1 MYDLLLRAPPSE
13 KSQLS
18 QQFPRMQW
26 AVGVQELWLIGEC
39 SQVTL
44 VELALLPCPQTTVC
58 HLLDSAPSPW
68 VSESLF
74 FQGIHQLA
82 EVVSLAMRLDYPYW
96 TVSENTNAPAGSGL
110 LPLWQPEARGDHC
123 STSHLG
129 QHR

>member
-39 SQVTL
+39 SQMTL
-44 VELALLPCPQTTVC
+44 VELASFPCPQTTVC
-58 HLLDSAPSPW
+58 HLLDSVPSPW

-82 EVVSLAMRLDYPYW
+82 EVVSSAMRLDYPY
-96 TVSENTNAPAGSGL
+96 
-110 LPLWQPEARGDHC
+110 
-123 STSHLG
+123 
-129 QHR
+129 